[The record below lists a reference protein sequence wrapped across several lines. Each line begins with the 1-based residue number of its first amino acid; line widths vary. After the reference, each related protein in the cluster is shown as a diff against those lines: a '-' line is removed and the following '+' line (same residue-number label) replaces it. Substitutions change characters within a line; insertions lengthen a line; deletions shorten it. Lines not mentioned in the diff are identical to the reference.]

1 MNNEEI
7 ISTLV
12 KIQPLYDKLNSRFS
26 KSYLKGSL
34 WYVGDDLVYWWNHCN
49 TVRYFEHNVKKIMII
64 TEILKTDMENE
75 ISMMI

>member
-1 MNNEEI
+1 MNNDEI

-12 KIQPLYDKLNSRFS
+12 KIQPLYDNLNSKYS

-49 TVRYFEHNVKKIMII
+49 TVRYFEDNIKKIMVI
-64 TEILKTDMENE
+64 TEILQNTMDIEK
-75 ISMMI
+75 